1 MKSTEEL
8 CLMALMIVTEFKGKL
23 NCASKNDM
31 KNLTIFHHSTKSQNW
46 NFDDIP
52 FSKVEYM

>member
-1 MKSTEEL
+1 
-8 CLMALMIVTEFKGKL
+8 MALKIVTEFKGKL